1 MVTVQLTLLNASYT
15 TEITISVISWSL
27 QVTWVLS
34 LLVSIRLWNVVC
46 TLCRKLNAACRIY
59 HVAHIMSDVP
69 CRIYHVAYLVSHLSC
84 RINHVA
90 VTYDMCTHAT
100 HMTGDILRFIRYQT
114 FLTEKVCHS
123 SNVGTH
129 ILATTRHCGKGK
141 VKVKT
146 EISESRTTVALF
158 PCRKILQLIVRVETI
173 AKHSKDICIGIWRLN
188 KT

>member
-1 MVTVQLTLLNASYT
+1 MVFASNLGIVIVGVYSTMKCRLHSLSQVQCC
-15 TEITISVISWSL
+15 
-27 QVTWVLS
+27 
-34 LLVSIRLWNVVC
+34 VSHLP
-46 TLCRKLNAACRIY
+46 CRIN
-59 HVAHIMSDVP
+59 HVASVMSDVP
-69 CRIYHVAYLVSHLSC
+69 CRVSCVASIVSHQPC

-90 VTYDMCTHAT
+90 GIYDMFIHAT
-100 HMTGDILRFIRYQT
+100 HITGDILRFIRYQT
-114 FLTEKVCHS
+114 FLTEKVWHS
-123 SNVGTH
+123 SNVGSH

-141 VKVKT
+141 GKVKA